1 MQQTALKTKGKSNN
15 KSTFKVGGIREEW
28 KRERGRGRSEMEWA
42 IVERF
47 SPHSHSPQSA
57 IKYFTNM
64 VNRHMQLLAAHNT

>member
-1 MQQTALKTKGKSNN
+1 M
-15 KSTFKVGGIREEW
+15 GGV
-28 KRERGRGRSEMEWA
+28 GRGGDRSEMEWA